1 MHTLMQ
7 SLGTHKT
14 RIMYTFTLVS
24 FRDIL
29 VLFMCYLFEI
39 TFFLNMTEADAESY
53 SPCQSHVIILY
64 KTVLS
69 LALSLTLE
77 SWLHCSKDQA
87 TCAEYLCGPDVA
99 MRVSAKVTKWRK
111 RHPQCDAVG

>member
-64 KTVLS
+64 KTFLS

-77 SWLHCSKDQA
+77 SWCYTFVFDYILLIGWVMKAQCSIQ
-87 TCAEYLCGPDVA
+87 
-99 MRVSAKVTKWRK
+99 
-111 RHPQCDAVG
+111 